1 MHEAIDVGFAKCF
14 TNYRFFVDIICYN
27 YDMSMVEAFGYMKTP
42 IWWNHFIYHSIHVGL
57 ESTIMH
63 VIGVLL

>member
-1 MHEAIDVGFAKCF
+1 
-14 TNYRFFVDIICYN
+14 
-27 YDMSMVEAFGYMKTP
+27 MSMVEAFGYMKTQV
-42 IWWNHFIYHSIHVGL
+42 WWNHFICHSIHVGL